1 MTPQGP
7 PPPQAQPTGPY
18 YGAPPPGPYGYGYP
32 PPMYAPPATTTSTM
46 AIVSLVCGVVG
57 WTIVPF
63 IGALVAI
70 ITGHIAHGEI
80 RRSAGR
86 VTGGGMATAGLV
98 LGYIQI
104 VGIVLLI
111 ALLIVIGVASAANQ

>member
-7 PPPQAQPTGPY
+7 PPPHMQPTGQY
-18 YGAPPPGPYGYGYP
+18 VGAPPPGPYGYGYP
-32 PPMYAPPATTTSTM
+32 PPMYAPPATTTSTT

-57 WTIVPF
+57 WTVVPF
-63 IGALVAI
+63 IGALIAV
-70 ITGHIAHGEI
+70 ITGHIARGEI

-111 ALLIVIGVASAANQ
+111 AVIIVIAVASSTSP